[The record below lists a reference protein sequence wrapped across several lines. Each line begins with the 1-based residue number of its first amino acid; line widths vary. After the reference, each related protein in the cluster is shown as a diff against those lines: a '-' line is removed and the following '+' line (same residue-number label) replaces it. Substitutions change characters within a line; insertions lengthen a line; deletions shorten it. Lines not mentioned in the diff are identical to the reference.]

1 MASCNASST
10 SSKILIK
17 DVVDLYE
24 SQGKNKCIDF
34 LIKTNTVC
42 NIQPSFRAYEKS
54 VNKLI
59 KDVKGLKKSMNR
71 VGGSLKYEC
80 FINKSYV
87 FPVCNLKLCEPKL
100 TADDTLDLHIALKD
114 EKKKTHNLINT
125 TETINVKLQK
135 VEEEK
140 SIVDNKL
147 KSVNHNLSKSRLKL
161 KRTAARET
169 YALNKIKKLEDNVT
183 EYCCNENQL
192 KIKVLENLL
201 IEKDKEIRQ
210 LKSSNEYLQLMKK

>member
-1 MASCNASST
+1 
-10 SSKILIK
+10 
-17 DVVDLYE
+17 
-24 SQGKNKCIDF
+24 
-34 LIKTNTVC
+34 
-42 NIQPSFRAYEKS
+42 
-54 VNKLI
+54 
-59 KDVKGLKKSMNR
+59 MNR

-87 FPVCNLKLCEPKL
+87 FPECNLKLCEPKL

-125 TETINVKLQK
+125 TKTINVKLQK

-140 SIVDNKL
+140 SIADNKL

-161 KRTAARET
+161 KWTAARET

-192 KIKVLENLL
+192 KIKVLESL
-201 IEKDKEIRQ
+201 D
-210 LKSSNEYLQLMKK
+210 